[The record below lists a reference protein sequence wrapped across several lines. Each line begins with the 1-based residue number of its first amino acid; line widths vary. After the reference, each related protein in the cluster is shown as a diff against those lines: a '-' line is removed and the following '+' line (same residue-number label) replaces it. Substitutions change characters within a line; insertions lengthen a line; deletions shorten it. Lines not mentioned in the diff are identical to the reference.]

1 MISSEGVQCEKR
13 RPKKES
19 WRKLTFKEWVEGK
32 GMILGHSREARKEL
46 GEGGAGERE
55 SEKEKMNK
63 AHCHKRKDRIR
74 KHLLELATRSPVVA

>member
-1 MISSEGVQCEKR
+1 
-13 RPKKES
+13 
-19 WRKLTFKEWVEGK
+19 
-32 GMILGHSREARKEL
+32 MILGHSREARKEL